1 MAHSAASSRRRVWI
15 GNLALVLGSL
25 VFFCGLL
32 EAGVRIAHPNISIPQ
47 SPQHFQFSQSFE
59 FQLPHHR
66 RDSVL
71 GWTLQPG
78 QYGATHVNSLGFRG
92 PEWRPAKPPGAE
104 RIAHLGDSCTMGFT
118 IPADGDVYGA
128 LLEGLLRQR
137 RPDTEALNFGVD
149 GYSSYQG
156 RLLLDR
162 VFEYRPDYVTLYFG
176 YNDHHFANKSD
187 RQTQFALPGSVQ
199 LLERSHAFRFL
210 RRQILLRRGGG
221 ARLVRPERRVDLPE
235 FESNL
240 RAMIETSRARG
251 AMPILLTTPLRPGI
265 PLIENEVLA
274 QEPGGAEWVTQD
286 WWVSRQLAAR
296 GVQPQTPEGTAAL
309 RQVLDDGLR
318 RHPDWPWLHYLCA
331 RELARAG
338 DAAGARAELQQAV
351 ATDAERRVMDAYNE
365 RVRVVSQALGVELVD
380 LAREFE
386 ARASTPLFNDVVHPN
401 PMGHKLIAELLAARI
416 ERLEEAKAS
425 PGG

>member
-1 MAHSAASSRRRVWI
+1 MAHAAATSRRRIWI
-15 GNLALVLGSL
+15 MNLGLVLGSL
-25 VFFCGLL
+25 GLFFGLF
-32 EAGVRIAHPNISIPQ
+32 EAGVRIVHPDVSIPQ
-47 SPQHFQFSQSFE
+47 APQSFQFSQSFE

-66 RDSVL
+66 RDPVL

-78 QYGATHVNSLGFRG
+78 DYGATHVNSLGFRG
-92 PEWRPAKPPGAE
+92 PEFSPVKPPGVE

-128 LLEGLLRQR
+128 LLAVRLRQR
-137 RPDTEALNFGVD
+137 RPDAETLNFGVD

-162 VFEYRPDYVTLYFG
+162 VLDYHPDYVTLYFG
-176 YNDHHFANKSD
+176 YNDHHFSNASD
-187 RQTQFALPGSVQ
+187 RHTRFAPPRFVQ
-199 LLERSHAFRFL
+199 VLEHSQAYRFL
-210 RRQILLRRGGG
+210 RRQILLRSGRG
-221 ARLVRPERRVDLPE
+221 ARLVHPERRVDLPD
-235 FESNL
+235 FEANL
-240 RAMIETSRARG
+240 RAMVETTRARG
-251 AMPILLTTPLRPGI
+251 AVPILLTTPLRPGI

-274 QEPGGAEWVTQD
+274 QEPGGTAWVTQD

-296 GVQPQTPEGTAAL
+296 GVRPQTPEGTEAL

-318 RHPDWPWLHYLCA
+318 RHPDWPWLHYLRA

-338 DAAGARAELQQAV
+338 DAAGARAELQLAV
-351 ATDAERRVMDAYNE
+351 AMDAERRVMGAYND
-365 RVRVVSQALGVELVD
+365 RVRAVSAALGVELVD

-386 ARASTPLFNDVVHPN
+386 SRASMPLFNDAVHPS
-401 PMGHKLIAELLAARI
+401 PTGHQLIAELLAAHI
-416 ERLEEAKAS
+416 ERLEQAKVS